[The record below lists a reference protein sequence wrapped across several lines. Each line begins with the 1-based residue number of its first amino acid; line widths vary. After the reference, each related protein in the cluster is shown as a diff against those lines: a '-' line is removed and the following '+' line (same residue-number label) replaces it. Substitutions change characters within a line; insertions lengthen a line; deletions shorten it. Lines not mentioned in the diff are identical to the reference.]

1 MSLATHNI
9 YITGAEHGSGKSVIM
24 LAMMDMYSGHSHKV
38 GFFRPIVI
46 SEEKNDELIQLV
58 SHRYMIDLPYNA
70 MYGCTDIEARAFLAS
85 GSYHELLKKILAK
98 FRQLQSQCDHIIC
111 VGSDYIAGESI
122 FEFDFNADVANNLG
136 CLLIPVIQGSGR
148 TNTQILSAFSSTR
161 HDVNENDSDLLATVI
176 NGVAPAQVEELKA
189 HFSQASDNNAP
200 VYIVPSEISLEKPT
214 IGDIFRTLNAAL
226 LSKCNETLNHQIE
239 NFKVAAMLIPDFL
252 DHLEKGD
259 LIITPG
265 DRSDIILAS
274 LMAYNSSNYPQIA
287 GILLTGK
294 QQPAKQVQLLIDGL
308 GELPF
313 SVLSVETDTFTSAIN
328 VARVHGHLHAQNESK
343 IASAL
348 SLVENSIDMPMLKQR
363 LLSNT
368 SHRVTPIMFEYE
380 LMQRAK
386 ANPKHIVLPEGEE
399 ERILRAAEIL
409 LLRDAVRITLLG
421 NKETIQQKIKA
432 LSLQLE
438 SVEIIDPA
446 HSEHL
451 ELYANTYHELRKH
464 KGVGYE
470 MAHDLMQDVS
480 YFGTMM
486 VHLGHADGMVSG
498 SVHTTQHTI
507 RPAFEIIKTK
517 AGTSIVSSVFFMC
530 LEDRV
535 LVYGDCAVNPE
546 PDAQQLADI
555 AISSA
560 QTAAMFN
567 INPRIAMLSYST
579 GESGK
584 GETVEKVR
592 QAVKLAK
599 SLKPELILEG
609 PMQYDAAVDS
619 LVAKTKLPDSKVAG
633 LANVLIFPD
642 LNTGNNT
649 YKAVQRSSGAIAIG
663 PILQGLNKP
672 VNDLSR
678 GCTVTDIVNTIV
690 ITAIQAQNL

>member
-1 MSLATHNI
+1 MNLTTHNI

-24 LAMMDMYSGHSHKV
+24 LAMMDMYSGLSHKV

-46 SEEKNDELIQLV
+46 SDEENDDLIQLV
-58 SHRYMIDLPYNA
+58 SHRYMIDLPYNS
-70 MYGCTDIEARAFLAS
+70 MYGCTDIEARALLAS

-98 FRQLQSQCDHIIC
+98 FRHLQRLCDHIIC

-148 TNTQILSAFSSTR
+148 SNTQILSAFSSTR
-161 HDVNENDSDLLATVI
+161 HDVNENDSELLATVI
-176 NGVAPAQVEELKA
+176 NGVASAQIEELKL
-189 HFSQASDNNAP
+189 HFSQASDSIAP

-214 IGDIFRTLNAAL
+214 IGDIFRSLNAKL
-226 LSKCNETLNHQIE
+226 LTRCNETLNHQIE

-274 LMAYNSSNYPQIA
+274 VMAYNSSNYPQIA
-287 GILLTGK
+287 GLLLTGK
-294 QQPAKQVQLLIDGL
+294 QLPAKQVQLLIDGL

-313 SVLSVETDTFTSAIN
+313 SVLSVATDTFTSAIN
-328 VARVHGHLHAQNESK
+328 VTRVHGQLHAQNESK

-409 LLRDAVRITLLG
+409 LLRDAARITLLG

-432 LSLQLE
+432 LRLQLD

-446 HSEHL
+446 HSEQR
-451 ELYANTYHELRKH
+451 ELYANTYYELRKH

-470 MAHDLMQDVS
+470 MAYDLMQDVS

-486 VHLGHADGMVSG
+486 VHLFHADGMVSG

-517 AGTSIVSSVFFMC
+517 PGTSIVSSVFFMC

-546 PDAQQLADI
+546 PNAQQLADI

-599 SLKPELILEG
+599 SQQPDLILEG

-633 LANVLIFPD
+633 FANVLIFPD

-690 ITAIQAQNL
+690 ITVIQAQNL